1 MTTTVALLEVSLAS
15 GNPNLPSASLSALRS
30 ARAHG
35 AKTVV
40 ATADPAFY
48 QGKFDELVD
57 AWVSC
62 DTTRAEHVAT
72 ALHALQP
79 DALIAFSDLF
89 VTQAN
94 EAAMLLGV
102 KHPHSAGSPA
112 VSRDKARVRAALD
125 HAGIANAR
133 WGTIKASAERPT
145 SPVGYPAIV
154 KPVDGSGSWDVR
166 RVTCDQELQDAC
178 AAHAK
183 RTTYGRNV
191 APRRQLLCEEELIGD
206 LVSAEGFVR
215 GADVEIWGHSS
226 RTLSDPPYYI
236 ETGCAFGAAT
246 ADGGLDDY
254 VHAVVAAT
262 GLRFG
267 AFHME
272 VILTQAGPVLVELN
286 PRLIGGGV
294 HQCIDLASGG
304 DSAGTI
310 VANYLGQD
318 QEIPTPGMSSAIAR
332 IVAAEPGKVVSITG
346 LEEARTSPGVVHVV
360 CPKSI
365 GDSLTVTHSNDD
377 RFGYVLAVGD
387 TRGRAQEL
395 ADAAAALIQVEISNT
410 SHSDQATG

>member
-1 MTTTVALLEVSLAS
+1 MSATVALLEVSLAS
-15 GNPNLPSASLSALRS
+15 GNPSLPSASLSAMRS

-40 ATADPAFY
+40 ATADPGFY

-57 AWVSC
+57 AWVTC
-62 DTTRAEHVAT
+62 DTQCGESVAT
-72 ALHALQP
+72 ALRALQP

-94 EAAMLLGV
+94 EAARLLGV
-102 KHPHSAGSPA
+102 RHPHSAGSPA
-112 VSRDKARVRAALD
+112 VSRDKGRVRAALD

-133 WGTIKASAERPT
+133 WGIIEASDERPT
-145 SPVGYPAIV
+145 SPVGYPAVV

-166 RVTCDQELQDAC
+166 RVTCDQDLRDAC
-178 AAHAK
+178 AIHAK
-183 RTTYGRNV
+183 RTSYGRNV

-215 GADVEIWGHSS
+215 GAEVEIWGHSS
-226 RTLSDPPYYI
+226 RALSDPPFYI

-246 ADGGLDDY
+246 ADRCLDHY
-254 VHAVVAAT
+254 ARAVIAAT

-272 VILTQAGPVLVELN
+272 VILTDAGPVLVELN

-294 HQCIDLASGG
+294 HQCIDLATGG
-304 DSAGTI
+304 DSAGTV
-310 VANYLGQD
+310 VANYLGLD
-318 QEIPTPGMSSAIAR
+318 QKIPEPGMSGAIAR
-332 IVAAEPGKVVSITG
+332 IVAAESGSVGSISG
-346 LEEARTSPGVVHVV
+346 LLEARSSPGVVDVV
-360 CPKSI
+360 CTRSV
-365 GDSLTVTHSNDD
+365 GDTLAVTHSNDD

-387 TRGRAQEL
+387 TRAAAQDV
-395 ADAAAALIQVEISNT
+395 ADAAAALIRVGVDLPKAS
-410 SHSDQATG
+410 